1 MQADAGV
8 RQRGLL
14 DRRIAFAD
22 TERAAN
28 YVFPFI
34 DRRWRV
40 PFIVV
45 DLSMGPPCVLEVP
58 IRVDQYRFR
67 TPLGTSD
74 LRRIESVPLDELA
87 KLVHYDPGWMF
98 RRVSGVDRAWIEAV
112 FATNIA
118 TPFRH
123 GGITHRVRDLVFSA
137 NLDRLE
143 AVEAK
148 RGAFHAV
155 TFHPGDIELLALR
168 SSPPARADFVR
179 TRVAKA
185 L

>member
-14 DRRIAFAD
+14 ARRIAFAD

-45 DLSMGPPCVLEVP
+45 GLSMGPPCVLEVP

-87 KLVHYDPGWMF
+87 KLVHYDPWWMF
-98 RRVSGVDRAWIEAV
+98 RRVSGVDQAWIEAV

-143 AVEAK
+143 AGEGRPA
-148 RGAFHAV
+148 AFPPRA
-155 TFHPGDIELLALR
+155 FPPGDNGAAALR
-168 SSPPARADFVR
+168 TVSPA
-179 TRVAKA
+179 TREVGR
-185 L
+185 

>member
-58 IRVDQYRFR
+58 IRADQYRFR

-87 KLVHYDPGWMF
+87 KLVHYDPWWMF
-98 RRVSGVDRAWIEAV
+98 RRVSCVDRAWLVAV
-112 FATNIA
+112 FASNVAAPVPHAGVTHSG
-118 TPFRH
+118 RH
-123 GGITHRVRDLVFSA
+123 
-137 NLDRLE
+137 
-143 AVEAK
+143 
-148 RGAFHAV
+148 RGFAAS
-155 TFHPGDIELLALR
+155 GD
-168 SSPPARADFVR
+168 
-179 TRVAKA
+179 
-185 L
+185 

>member
-45 DLSMGPPCVLEVP
+45 DLSMGPPCVLGGPV
-58 IRVDQYRFR
+58 RGGQYRFR

-87 KLVHYDPGWMF
+87 KLVHYDPWWMF
-98 RRVSGVDRAWIEAV
+98 RRVSGVDQAWIEAV

-143 AVEAK
+143 AGCGE
-148 RGAFHAV
+148 RGAV
-155 TFHPGDIELLALR
+155 PPGALPPGGIEVAALR
-168 SSPPARADFVR
+168 SAPSAPPEFG
-179 TRVAKA
+179 
-185 L
+185 

>member
-8 RQRGLL
+8 RQGGLL
-14 DRRIAFAD
+14 DGRYAFAD
-22 TERAAN
+22 SQRAAN

-40 PFIVV
+40 PFIVG
-45 DLSMGPPCVLEVP
+45 DLSMGPPWVLEGP

-67 TPLGTSD
+67 PPLGTSD

-87 KLVHYDPGWMF
+87 KLVHYDPWWMF

-137 NLDRLE
+137 NLDRLR
-143 AVEAK
+143 AVGEK
-148 RGAFHAV
+148 PRGVPPRAV
-155 TFHPGDIELLALR
+155 PPGGHQPAPIR
-168 SSPPARADFVR
+168 SSPPAPPGFLRNRAPQ
-179 TRVAKA
+179 T
-185 L
+185 